1 MVHWRRNMNWVMFV
15 LVVHRRG
22 RGRGRMMFMVDRGVV
37 VWLVVLWFVQLRL
50 ISVGVVV
57 VLRLRSVQR
66 SLLVRNLLRVAV
78 LRSVGLGRV
87 GNIIKGGWRWLM
99 VCRWR
104 WRWVIIGWRWWR
116 RWRWR
121 RWRW

>member
-1 MVHWRRNMNWVMFV
+1 MNWVMFV
-15 LVVHRRG
+15 LVVDRGG

-37 VWLVVLWFVQLRL
+37 VRLVVLWFVQLRL

-66 SLLVRNLLRVAV
+66 SLLVRNLLGVAV
-78 LRSVGLGRV
+78 LRAVGLGGV
-87 GNIIKGGWRWLM
+87 GNIIIGGWRWLM

-104 WRWVIIGWRWWR
+104 WRW
-116 RWRWR
+116 
-121 RWRW
+121 